1 MQNKLNKIAKDTD
14 IFLRKFIEKQK
25 KSELIIP
32 MQYGLFSGGKKIRS
46 KILIDI
52 GSLFK
57 LNYRTLI
64 IIGSAVECIHAYS
77 LIHDDLPCMDDD
89 SIRRGKPSAHIKFG
103 ESTAVLA
110 GNSLLT
116 LAFEILSHK
125 SLEISEKIKI
135 NLINKISESSG
146 HLGIAGGQYLDLSY
160 EHKKIS
166 KKKIIE
172 MEVKKTGKLFSFCCV
187 APLIIKKKSKKE
199 IQKFEDIGGE
209 IGLLFQ
215 IADDL
220 IDFKGNLIFAG
231 KKTGKDKKKGKA
243 TLISLLGYKKTIKY
257 ANNLIDKIDLKLKK
271 YGSRSKNLSK
281 TLNYILNRNKW
292 KKNTNF

>member
-14 IFLRKFIEKQK
+14 IFLRKFIKKQK

-110 GNSLLT
+110 ANSLLT

-125 SLEISEKIKI
+125 SLGISEKIKI

-160 EHKKIS
+160 EHKKIP
-166 KKKIIE
+166 KQKIIE

-187 APLIIKKKSKKE
+187 APLIMKKKSKKE
-199 IQKFEDIGGE
+199 IQKFENIGGD

-243 TLISLLGYKKTIKY
+243 TLISLLGYKKTINY
-257 ANNLIDKIDLKLKK
+257 ANNLIDKINLKLEK

-281 TLNYILNRNKW
+281 TLNYILNRNK
-292 KKNTNF
+292 

>member
-1 MQNKLNKIAKDTD
+1 MKINKIIKDTNL
-14 IFLRKFIEKQK
+14 FLKNFIKKQK

-32 MQYGLFSGGKKIRS
+32 MKYGLFSGGKKIRS

-57 LNYRTLI
+57 INYKSLI

-77 LIHDDLPCMDDD
+77 LIHDDLPCMDNDK
-89 SIRRGKPSAHIKFG
+89 IRRGKPTAHIKFG

-116 LAFEILSHK
+116 MAFEILSHK
-125 SLEISEKIKI
+125 DLNISEKTKVH
-135 NLINKISESSG
+135 LINKISECSG
-146 HLGIAGGQYLDLSY
+146 HLGIAGGQYLDLNF
-160 EHKKIS
+160 EGRKIS
-166 KKKIIE
+166 KKRVIE
-172 MEVKKTGKLFSFCCV
+172 MEIKKTGKLFSFCCA
-187 APLIIKKKSKKE
+187 APLILKKKSKEE
-199 IQKFEDIGGE
+199 IKKFESIGAD

-215 IADDL
+215 VADDL
-220 IDFKGNLIFAG
+220 IDFKGNSLIAG

-243 TLISLLGYKKTIKY
+243 TLISLLGYKNTIKY
-257 ANNLIDKIDLKLKK
+257 ANKLIFKINNKLKK

-281 TLNYILNRNKW
+281 TLDYILNRNK
-292 KKNTNF
+292 

>member
-1 MQNKLNKIAKDTD
+1 MQKELNKIAKDTN
-14 IFLRKFIEKQK
+14 IFLKRFIKKQK

-57 LNYRTLI
+57 INYKSLI
-64 IIGSAVECIHAYS
+64 QIGSAVECIHAYS
-77 LIHDDLPCMDDD
+77 LIHDDLPCMDNDFF
-89 SIRRGKPSAHIKFG
+89 RRGKPSAHIKFG

-116 LAFEILSHK
+116 MAFEILSHK
-125 SLEISEKIKI
+125 KLNISEKNKN

-146 HLGIAGGQYLDLSY
+146 HLGIAGGQYLDLHY
-160 EHKKIS
+160 EHKKVS
-166 KKKIIE
+166 QKKIIE
-172 MEVKKTGKLFSFCCV
+172 MEIKKTGKLFSFCCV
-187 APLIIKKKSKKE
+187 APLILKNKSQKEIKK
-199 IQKFEDIGGE
+199 FENIGAD

-215 IADDL
+215 VADDL
-220 IDFKGNLIFAG
+220 IDHKGNFRIVG

-243 TLISLLGYKKTIKY
+243 TLVSLMGYKNTVKY
-257 ANNLIDKIDLKLKK
+257 ANNLIIKINNKVKK
-271 YGSRSKNLSK
+271 YGSKSQNLSK
-281 TLNYILNRNKW
+281 TLNYILTRNK
-292 KKNTNF
+292 